1 MVLPSLSIAAVVGVI
16 LSAGFVYVEVGGYA
30 TPQVPVTLFEE
41 RREIFAYTAGLFV
54 GIPFAVA
61 FLLYALAMVNGA
73 LPGAL
78 LFLLLLVGGT
88 ELAQWA
94 LLRSRY
100 WGRTG
105 SSPFY
110 ALGFRAAIGGIISLA
125 IVAQYL
131 GGPVLVWDGVLLVL
145 LQSVAVVALEV
156 TGALFSLP
164 PGGPEERRGGGPLPA
179 GIFAAVGFFLLG
191 LGAGASMIPLLQIA
205 MAEVPKEDAGLA
217 SGIVNVSMQMS
228 AAVGLAALSTIATN
242 YTKSLVAQGY
252 EVISALADGYRLAL
266 LIAAA
271 SVLVGLALAPFLLR
285 TNESAEEESARMA
298 ENMENPETYEHLV
311 L

>member
-191 LGAGASMIPLLQIA
+191 LGPLAGEAGSFGG
-205 MAEVPKEDAGLA
+205 AGLA
-217 SGIVNVSMQMS
+217 LLG
-228 AAVGLAALSTIATN
+228 
-242 YTKSLVAQGY
+242 SLY
-252 EVISALADGYRLAL
+252 LYRRLRLRLAL
-266 LIAAA
+266 IPAPG
-271 SVLVGLALAPFLLR
+271 VGPKPEPLP
-285 TNESAEEESARMA
+285 ESAAYGRTKA
-298 ENMENPETYEHLV
+298 GRR
-311 L
+311 